1 MFHFLEVAI
10 SKLQRDRKLSWRQL
24 FDKSVQYAASTVAA
38 PFYLRQA
45 NHVVHRVRTLGGG
58 PRIVNYGYLSIGDDT
73 RISSH
78 VVVVELC
85 TAAGAELR
93 IGNGVHINYGVSL
106 GATKSIRVGDRVRLG
121 PYTRVVDSDFHDVYD
136 RAQPAVPK
144 PVVID
149 DDAWLGMHVTV
160 LPGVRIGKAAVV
172 GSGSVVTKDV
182 PDYAVV
188 GGVPA
193 KVLRALD
200 PSRFV
205 PDTTS
210 GVQGGPRPTRP
221 N

>member
-1 MFHFLEVAI
+1 MRHFWDIAM
-10 SKLQRDRKLSWRQL
+10 SKLRRDRGLSWRQL
-24 FDKSVQYAASTVAA
+24 FDKSVLYASSTIAA
-38 PFYLRQA
+38 PFYLRHA
-45 NHVVHRVRTLGGG
+45 NRVGLRVRTLGGG
-58 PRIVNYGYLSIGDDT
+58 PRIINYGYLSIGDDT

-85 TAAGAELR
+85 TAQGAELR

-106 GATKSIRVGDRVRLG
+106 GATKSIRIGDRVRLG

-149 DDAWLGMHVTV
+149 DDAWLGMHVIV
-160 LPGVRIGKAAVV
+160 LPGVHIGKGAVV

-182 PDYAVV
+182 PDFAVV

-193 KVLRALD
+193 KVLRELD
-200 PSRFV
+200 PTRFV
-205 PDTTS
+205 PDRTS
-210 GVQGGPRPTRP
+210 EVQRLPPASRP